1 MRKFIIIVL
10 FCLGLFVVHQW
21 ALSQDE
27 STTATA
33 PTPVVTQAEAPALPP
48 STASLPGMMPPAP
61 GMGGMGMPQAPM
73 MGGDP
78 RFAAEMRTQLTMQL
92 REISQLLGRVDPRDT
107 QFIET
112 LRQEQALILEQL
124 KSFEAPATPGT
135 RAVGTPVTKDQVPTL
150 PQPGIQRNGG
160 DPRTPF
166 PPNGQMS
173 QEEIAKLIAEAQQ
186 TQANRPLFNPQPQS
200 PYPPQG
206 MGGMPAPFGGGT
218 PAFGTPAGA
227 GVMPRTES
235 FTVPPQA
242 GMPWGTAQSSQ
253 EITELKDTISTLQQQ
268 VEQMRGE
275 IKALEN
281 QMRLLNQNILHMM
294 NVPVSR

>member
-1 MRKFIIIVL
+1 MRKFVITVL

-21 ALSQDE
+21 TFSQDE
-27 STTATA
+27 SVT
-33 PTPVVTQAEAPALPP
+33 TPVTVTTQAETSALPSP
-48 STASLPGMMPPAP
+48 AIPFPGGMTPAP
-61 GMGGMGMPQAPM
+61 GMGGMSPAPM

-135 RAVGTPVTKDQVPTL
+135 RAVGTPVSKDQVPTL

-173 QEEIAKLIAEAQQ
+173 QEEIAKLIAEVQQ

-253 EITELKDTISTLQQQ
+253 EITELKETISTLQQQ

-275 IKALEN
+275 IKALET
-281 QMRLLNQNILHMM
+281 QMRLLNQNILNMM
-294 NVPVSR
+294 NVPASR